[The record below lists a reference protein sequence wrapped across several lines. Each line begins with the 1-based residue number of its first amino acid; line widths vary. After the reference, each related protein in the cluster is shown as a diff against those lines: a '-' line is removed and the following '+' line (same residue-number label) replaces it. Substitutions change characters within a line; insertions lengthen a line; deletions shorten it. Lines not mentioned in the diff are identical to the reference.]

1 MQENIPYLE
10 PLVAVILL
18 IIFSLIGRVI
28 LESIGQRWATTFSH
42 TSTIILLPVITY
54 IITKVITGNIAL
66 SLGMVGALSIVRFRN
81 PVRSPLELSVY
92 FASITMGIAAS
103 VSIKWLIHFIVA
115 ILLAILFI
123 KMAAVISRVKFKRE
137 FFHTSFSEGN
147 SLSILEIEAN
157 NNIHLLDNN
166 KLLIS
171 KKKNEKSI
179 NYVLA
184 SSNFKELQDILSEVE
199 FHKELEGYQLKAG

>member
-1 MQENIPYLE
+1 
-10 PLVAVILL
+10 
-18 IIFSLIGRVI
+18 
-28 LESIGQRWATTFSH
+28 
-42 TSTIILLPVITY
+42 
-54 IITKVITGNIAL
+54 
-66 SLGMVGALSIVRFRN
+66 
-81 PVRSPLELSVY
+81 
-92 FASITMGIAAS
+92 MGIAAS

-137 FFHTSFSEGN
+137 FFHASFSEGN

-184 SSNFKELQDILSEVE
+184 SSNFKELQGILSEVE
-199 FHKELEGYQLKAG
+199 FHKELEGYQLKTYLAQLTNRFLVLIGRWS

>member
-18 IIFSLIGRVI
+18 IIFSLIGRLI
-28 LESIGQRWATTFSH
+28 LESVGQRWATTFSH

-171 KKKNEKSI
+171 KKKKREIYK
-179 NYVLA
+179 LRA
-184 SSNFKELQDILSEVE
+184 C
-199 FHKELEGYQLKAG
+199 LK